1 MLNVIRRELRANWK
15 SLLFWSA
22 GMFAFCAAGFN
33 KFQGVTSVE
42 DVFTS
47 AFDMMP
53 RVVRVMFGMDTL
65 SVTTPEGYFVCMLLF
80 VSLLAFVHA
89 ALLGANI
96 LAKEERDHTA
106 DFLFVRPCKRQTILT
121 SKLVVGIVNVAC
133 LNIIAWIGT
142 LVFFIPLVDNPG
154 LTTTIGLSY
163 LGMFA
168 VQILFLCVGFG
179 CAALMGTER
188 QATQLATFFVMVA
201 YVLMILVKMSD
212 ATQFYFLS
220 PFLYFPGEIVI
231 EEGLRPFYVALC
243 FILIL
248 ISAAF
253 AYARFK
259 RRDLRN

>member
-1 MLNVIRRELRANWK
+1 MLNVIGRELRANWK

-22 GMFAFCAAGFN
+22 GMFVFCAAGFN

-96 LAKEERDHTA
+96 LAKEEQDHTA

-121 SKLVVGIVNVAC
+121 SKLIVGILNVAV
-133 LNIIAWIGT
+133 LNLVAWIGS
-142 LVFFIPLVDNPG
+142 LVFFMPLVEDGG
-154 LTTTIGLSY
+154 LIAIVALSY
-163 LGMFA
+163 LGMLTIQ
-168 VQILFLCVGFG
+168 VLFLCVGFA
-179 CAALMGTER
+179 CAAIMGTER
-188 QATQLATFFVMVA
+188 HATQLATFFVMVA

-212 ATQFYFLS
+212 ATQLYFLS

-231 EEGLRPFYVALC
+231 EEGLRPFYIGLSLV
-243 FILIL
+243 LIF

-253 AYARFK
+253 AHVRFK
-259 RRDLRN
+259 KRDLRN